1 MSVSAIGSNAIDQA
15 FANAKE
21 MGKTLLI
28 PFVTVGDPD
37 PETTIDILLHMQEA
51 GAAMIELGVPYSDPL
66 ADGPVIQR
74 ASQRALKHKITI
86 NDCMKLAD
94 KARIEGVRIPLI
106 LFTYF
111 NPVLQYGMDR
121 FFSDLKKHDFSAV
134 IIPDLPIE
142 ESEEWKT
149 EAESNSL
156 YLIPFVAPTSNERI
170 ERIAKQATG
179 GFIYCVS
186 SLGVT
191 GERTNFHESIE
202 TFIRT
207 IKQHTN
213 VPLAVGFGVSGREQ
227 FQQLSKHVEG
237 VIVGSAIVRKIEEVI
252 DDLHTQEKR
261 ADGLL
266 EIRQFVRHFL
276 S

>member
-94 KARIEGVRIPLI
+94 KARLEGVRIPLSVC
-106 LFTYF
+106 TYF

-142 ESEEWKT
+142 ESEEWKA

-227 FQQLSKHVEG
+227 FQQLSKYVEG

>member
-1 MSVSAIGSNAIDQA
+1 MSNNAIDKA
-15 FANAKE
+15 FAKAKLD
-21 MGKTLLI
+21 GQTLLI

-37 PETTIDILLHMQEA
+37 PNTTIDILLNMQEA

-74 ASQRALKHKITI
+74 ASQRALKHKISI
-86 NDCMKLAD
+86 ADCIRLANE
-94 KARIEGVRIPLI
+94 ARIEGVRIPLI

-111 NPVLQYGMDR
+111 NPVLQYGIDR
-121 FFSDLKKHDFSAV
+121 FFADLKTNDFSAV

-142 ESEEWKT
+142 ESEEIQQK
-149 EAESNSL
+149 AEGLGL
-156 YLIPFVAPTSNERI
+156 YLVPFVAPTSKARVERI
-170 ERIAKQATG
+170 VKQAKG

-191 GERTNFHESIE
+191 GERAEFHQSIGSFVQTVKE
-202 TFIRT
+202 FTD
-207 IKQHTN
+207 
-213 VPLAVGFGVSGREQ
+213 VPLAVGFGVSNREQ
-227 FQQLSKHVEG
+227 FQQLSDLVEG

-252 DDLHTQEKR
+252 EDLHDRERR

-266 EIRQFVRHFL
+266 QIRHFVRDFL
-276 S
+276 I

>member
-1 MSVSAIGSNAIDQA
+1 MTVPVIGTNAIDQA
-15 FANAKE
+15 FAKAKQE
-21 MGKTLLI
+21 GRTLLI

-74 ASQRALKHKITI
+74 ASQRALKHNITI
-86 NDCMKLAD
+86 ADCIRLAGT
-94 KARIEGVRIPLI
+94 ARTEGVRIPLI

-111 NPVLQYGMDR
+111 NPVLQYGFDR
-121 FFSDLKKHDFSAV
+121 FFTELKANDFSAV

-142 ESEEWKT
+142 ESEELKAL
-149 EAESNSL
+149 AESNGI
-156 YLIPFVAPTSNERI
+156 YLIPFVAPTSEHRI
-170 ERIAKQATG
+170 QRIVQNTTG

-191 GERTNFHESIE
+191 GERAEFHESIGE
-202 TFIRT
+202 FIGT
-207 IKQHTN
+207 VKQYTD

-227 FQQLSKHVEG
+227 FVQLSELVES

-252 DDLHTQEKR
+252 EDLHHHEKR

-266 EIRQFVRHFL
+266 EIRRFVNHFTV
-276 S
+276 